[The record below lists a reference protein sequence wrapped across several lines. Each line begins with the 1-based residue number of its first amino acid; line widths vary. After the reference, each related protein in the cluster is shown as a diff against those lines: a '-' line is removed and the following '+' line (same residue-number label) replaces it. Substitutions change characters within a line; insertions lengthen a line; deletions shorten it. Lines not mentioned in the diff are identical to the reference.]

1 MKKLTT
7 QHSLYLITNDELK
20 EFQAFYAKWKY
31 ALPQISAKIHN
42 VEDTLATV
50 LNCWVVI
57 KRYPAFPIKTTDKSF
72 PYICNDYIHDLL
84 NHSADLARIV
94 QLWKNDD
101 NRLFIFSYYLALHI
115 LNWVDFVLINENEEI
130 AAAIFKVCQRR
141 NYYIHNPDLLL
152 PISNQAIY
160 IKQRLVTSLLTQDNN
175 RTNRMNQIITK
186 SMYETN
192 TVFQTENAQLAQK

>member
-101 NRLFIFSYYLALHI
+101 NRLFIFSYHLALHI
-115 LNWVDFVLINENEEI
+115 LQWVDFVLINENEEI